1 MSSKASPCWLTQYGR
16 GSQSQ
21 LWTPRRRLLS
31 VQPPA
36 MSASQTCHGTRY
48 YYYGATKIFKT
59 NFILPFKVT
68 GRLDVFPAVERGLL
82 AVIFEGLHQSLHTWS
97 WTLWPSFRFRLSRC
111 SRRCRFN
118 DCVTACWR

>member
-1 MSSKASPCWLTQYGR
+1 M
-16 GSQSQ
+16 
-21 LWTPRRRLLS
+21 
-31 VQPPA
+31 QPPA

-118 DCVTACWR
+118 DCVTACWRQIGLKKIGPEVDAVFQEPSLHEFLYS